1 MRVLG
6 THHLA
11 LTTGRFELLRRFYVE
26 QLGLPVVG
34 GFPGYDIVFI
44 RAGDTVIELIGEDGP
59 PVPDADD
66 RAGRRGWHHLAL
78 AVENVDAAFAELSA
92 RGVPVHSPPESFPPE
107 APTMRIAFLKDP
119 DGNLL
124 ELIQPLGRSPFGAY
138 GGPAPA
144 SLP

>member
-1 MRVLG
+1 MEILS

-34 GFPGYDIVFI
+34 GFPGHEIVFVQ
-44 RAGDTVIELIGEDGP
+44 AGSTTIELIGEDVAP
-59 PVPDADD
+59 APDADEP
-66 RAGRRGWHHLAL
+66 ARRQGWHHLAFEV
-78 AVENVDAAFAELSA
+78 ADVDAAFAELTA

-107 APTMRIAFLKDP
+107 APTMRIAFLRDP

-124 ELIQPLGRSPFGAY
+124 ELVQPLVARYP
-138 GGPAPA
+138 GGTPTA
-144 SLP
+144 